1 MPTLQIIWDPD
12 DIAAFSR
19 YLDGMGKRMADKEIR
34 PILLKHLQ
42 PLVALEKANIH
53 SESGALSAS
62 LAARTG
68 SGDRPNVI
76 SVFSSSKMTRAK
88 LIKKWEGGRKQQRG
102 WAEKEKKKKG
112 RAKRVFY
119 DEMVELGHRIVYR
132 NKEGQLVQSS
142 KRPRT
147 APVYFARRAA
157 EQGAEQAL
165 DAAETEVMNFIV
177 GG

>member
-19 YLDGMGKRMADKEIR
+19 YLDGIGKRMADKEIR

-68 SGDRPNVI
+68 GGDRPNVI
-76 SVFSSSKMTRAK
+76 SVFSSSKMTNAK
-88 LIKKWEGGRKQQRG
+88 LIKKWSGGRAQQRG
-102 WAEKEKKKKG
+102 WAAKMEKKG

-119 DEMVELGHRIVYR
+119 DEMVELGHRIVVR
-132 NKEGQLVQSS
+132 NKAGELVDTG
-142 KRPRT
+142 KRTR
-147 APVYFARRAA
+147 PVYFARRAA
-157 EQGAEQAL
+157 EQAGEQAL
-165 DAAETEVMNFIV
+165 DAAETEVMNFIM

>member
-19 YLDGMGKRMADKEIR
+19 YLDGMVKRMADKEIR

-42 PLVALEKANIH
+42 PLVALEKGNI
-53 SESGALSAS
+53 SSKSGALSAS
-62 LAARTG
+62 LAARSG
-68 SGDRPNVI
+68 SGDWPNVI

-88 LIKKWEGGRKQQRG
+88 LIKKWSGGRKQQRG
-102 WAEKEKKKKG
+102 WAAKMEKKG

-132 NKEGQLVQSS
+132 DKAGNLVQSS

-147 APVYFARRAA
+147 APVYFAKRAA
-157 EQGAEQAL
+157 EQGGEQAME
-165 DAAETEVMNFIV
+165 AAETEVMNFIV

>member
-1 MPTLQIIWDPD
+1 MPTLSVIYQPE
-12 DIAAFSR
+12 DIQAFTR
-19 YLDGMGKRMADKEIR
+19 YLDGMGKRVSGQEIR

-62 LAARTG
+62 LAARSG
-68 SGDRPNVI
+68 GGDRPNVI
-76 SVFSSSKMTRAK
+76 SVFSSSRMTRAK
-88 LIKKWEGGRKQQRG
+88 LIKKWSGGRKQQRG
-102 WAEKEKKKKG
+102 WAAKMEKKG

-132 NKEGQLVQSS
+132 DKAGNLVQSS

-157 EQGAEQAL
+157 EQGGEQAL
-165 DAAETEVMNFIV
+165 DAAETEVMNFIE

>member
-1 MPTLQIIWDPD
+1 MPTLSVIYQPE
-12 DIAAFSR
+12 DIQAFTN
-19 YLDGMGKRMADKEIR
+19 YLEAMGKRVSGQGIR

-42 PLVALEKANIH
+42 PLVALEKGNIH

-62 LAARTG
+62 LAARAG
-68 SGDRPNVI
+68 GGDRPNVI

-88 LIKKWEGGRKQQRG
+88 LIKKWSGGRKQQRG
-102 WAEKEKKKKG
+102 WAAKMEKKG

-132 NKEGQLVQSS
+132 DKAGELVDTG
-142 KRPRT
+142 KRTR
-147 APVYFARRAA
+147 PVHFARRAA
-157 EQGAEQAL
+157 EQGAEQAMT
-165 DAAETEVMNFIV
+165 AAETEVMNFIE

>member
-1 MPTLQIIWDPD
+1 MPTLSVIYQPE
-12 DIAAFSR
+12 DIQAFTN
-19 YLDGMGKRMADKEIR
+19 YLEAMGKRVSGQGIR

-42 PLVALEKANIH
+42 PLVALEKGNIH

-62 LAARTG
+62 LAARAG
-68 SGDRPNVI
+68 GGDRPNVI

-88 LIKKWEGGRKQQRG
+88 LIKKWSGGRRQQKK
-102 WAEKEKKKKG
+102 WAFKLAPKG
-112 RAKRVFY
+112 GAKRVFY

-132 NKEGQLVQSS
+132 DKAGNLVQSR